1 MIHNKYLKAGLYYTF
16 ITVIAVIIALPFI
29 WMVLTAFKSQNEL
42 MLIPIQWLPERLS
55 IKSFQKLFRIF
66 PYTQAMW
73 NSIFVAVLTT
83 LITLTSASMAAYVF
97 AKFNFKGRDKLFILF
112 LATMMIPGQA
122 TMIPNYLVLKYLGLL
137 NTFTG
142 LMLPSL
148 FNAFGVFLL
157 RQNIKGISDSYIEA
171 AVIDGASHF
180 TIFTRVI
187 IPLVKPV
194 LATLGVLTFMGSWN
208 AFLWPLIVLTDK
220 SKMTLPVGL
229 NLLNGQYGSD
239 YNMLMAGSLLSVIPI
254 ILIYLLAQNYFEQG
268 LSVGGI
274 KQ

>member
-1 MIHNKYLKAGLYYTF
+1 MTPKNFFKVLLYYTI
-16 ITVIAVIIALPFI
+16 ITLIGLIIALPFI

-42 MLIPIQWLPERLS
+42 LLIPIQWLPEKLS
-55 IKSFQKLFRIF
+55 FESFLDLFKVF
-66 PYTQAMW
+66 PFGRAMF

-83 LITLTSASMAAYVF
+83 IITLLSAAMAAYVF
-97 AKFNFKGRDKLFILF
+97 AKIDFKGRDKLFILF

-148 FNAFGVFLL
+148 FNAFSVFLL
-157 RQNIKGISDSYIEA
+157 RQNIKSISNSYIEA
-171 AVIDGASHF
+171 AVIDGASHIS
-180 TIFTRVI
+180 IFTKVI
-187 IPLVKPV
+187 LPLVKPV

-208 AFLWPLIVLTDK
+208 AFMWPLIVLTDK

-229 NLLNGQYGSD
+229 NLLNGQYSSN

-254 ILIYLLAQNYFEQG
+254 ILIYLLAQNYFEHG
-268 LSVGGI
+268 LRVGGI